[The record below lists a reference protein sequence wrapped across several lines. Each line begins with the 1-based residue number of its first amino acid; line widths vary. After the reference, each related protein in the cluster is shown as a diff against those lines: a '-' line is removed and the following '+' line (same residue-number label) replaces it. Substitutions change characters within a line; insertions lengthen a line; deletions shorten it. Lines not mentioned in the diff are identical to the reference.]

1 MVAAA
6 VVLAAAAA
14 VDADSYVHTHLR
26 LYSLVDAPR
35 SENFSHKCL
44 HMYTCR
50 SRTYHLNM
58 LHMPA
63 QQRSS
68 SVLDLDEEPE
78 GMSASE
84 YEIQKQVPL
93 Q

>member
-1 MVAAA
+1 M
-6 VVLAAAAA
+6 
-14 VDADSYVHTHLR
+14 
-26 LYSLVDAPR
+26 
-35 SENFSHKCL
+35 
-44 HMYTCR
+44 
-50 SRTYHLNM
+50 SRMRT
-58 LHMPA
+58 

-68 SVLDLDEEPE
+68 SVMDFDEEPE